1 MDRMP
6 TVQRLAQNFLLT
18 FDHSYPF
25 WVINGVIKKN
35 KLDIIFQN
43 PTLIGAII
51 FLYGSIG
58 GLGAKFRPVRDGW
71 IADKHVS
78 RLPQRIWRVTLSD
91 SLDDIKANRE
101 AAKEKVVRHI
111 FRNIKEEDKRKELFK
126 KLKNDSV
133 WVNDRG

>member
-1 MDRMP
+1 MP

-51 FLYGSIG
+51 FLTNRY
-58 GLGAKFRPVRDGW
+58 
-71 IADKHVS
+71 DKK
-78 RLPQRIWRVTLSD
+78 P
-91 SLDDIKANRE
+91 
-101 AAKEKVVRHI
+101 
-111 FRNIKEEDKRKELFK
+111 
-126 KLKNDSV
+126 
-133 WVNDRG
+133 